1 MNDWLDRLGTWQF
14 VLIVWPCGVLCVLLG
29 YGIPTW
35 LSDSR
40 FNPVLFVGL
49 AVVTS
54 LVCLPTMIW
63 QRDRR
68 RRV

>member
-1 MNDWLDRLGTWQF
+1 M
-14 VLIVWPCGVLCVLLG
+14 LCVLLG

-40 FNPVLFVGL
+40 FNLVLFVGL

-54 LVCLPTMIW
+54 LVGLPAMIW

-68 RRV
+68 RRVQ